1 MARPD
6 ANLGL
11 VGPGRFDMAPW
22 IAAAAAITFLGLI
35 VWCLVWGALGQK
47 RDTTANRRRAAIA
60 AKAAAGGLPHL
71 HAPQR
76 RPPEGGRW

>member
-1 MARPD
+1 MRVLGVLVDSFVSERPVIPLARGDRARLRVMARPD

-35 VWCLVWGALGQK
+35 VWCLV
-47 RDTTANRRRAAIA
+47 
-60 AKAAAGGLPHL
+60 
-71 HAPQR
+71 
-76 RPPEGGRW
+76 